1 MVTADLR
8 ESACER
14 GGRAASLPTVRL
26 HFYRDC
32 TLIPPRIHIA
42 AQETKRNDKRGWGP
56 VPLFTGV
63 NMAPQPTQ
71 FWCPLF
77 STPLEAVLNL
87 FSVRRRRRSLLA
99 LVIAPPIYDMSTSVV
114 TNISQLLESLISR
127 NDQACL
133 ICIPG
138 FILHNLNL
146 LDHSSSVQ
154 LPLTPSQITP
164 FHSSR
169 PPAISVRSYLEDRCS
184 SPAQ

>member
-1 MVTADLR
+1 M
-8 ESACER
+8 SAC
-14 GGRAASLPTVRL
+14 T
-26 HFYRDC
+26 Y
-32 TLIPPRIHIA
+32 IPPPPLVYILQQKKRK
-42 AQETKRNDKRGWGP
+42 ETTNGGGDRHSTS
-56 VPLFTGV
+56 LY
-63 NMAPQPTQ
+63 
-71 FWCPLF
+71 WCEHGSATYSILVSPFLDA
-77 STPLEAVLNL
+77 SGGCLKL

-184 SPAQ
+184 

>member
-1 MVTADLR
+1 M
-8 ESACER
+8 SAC
-14 GGRAASLPTVRL
+14 T
-26 HFYRDC
+26 Y
-32 TLIPPRIHIA
+32 IPPPPLVYILQHKKRK
-42 AQETKRNDKRGWGP
+42 ETTNGGGDRRSTSLYWCEHGSATTTP
-56 VPLFTGV
+56 
-63 NMAPQPTQ
+63 

-77 STPLEAVLNL
+77 STPLEAVFEL